1 MKREIRQT
9 VIPRMR
15 WFIVLLV
22 PLGLWGQP
30 ELGTCEQEVDE
41 VTARQIERA
50 QEAWSSKDFRQVER
64 YLEKAVRLNDQYGHA
79 LYLLGELKMRQTR
92 LRQARALWNRL
103 LEHCPEYKPDVY
115 YFFGVME
122 HEDGNYQRAIELIEK
137 FLDSPERSFGFDE
150 EAKLTLEEA
159 RLRRDLKANPV
170 PYEPQA
176 LPRLSTPADEY
187 LASISPDQQSMYF
200 TRREEQVMRKDGPA
214 SKVRLVEEFSK
225 AERLGEQ
232 EFSEGQAMEAPFNS
246 NYNEGG
252 PSITA
257 TNSELYFTVC
267 QDLDG
272 YKNCDIYY
280 AWRDSMGY
288 WTSPRSVGDHINTR
302 DNWESQ
308 PSVDAEGENLYFASD
323 RDGGQGG
330 LDIYRCRRK
339 ANGEWGEPQV
349 LPNSV
354 NTPKDEK
361 TPFIHSDSET
371 LYFTSNGH
379 PGMGGFDIF
388 LARSTS
394 DTSWGDPQN
403 IGYPINDEGDDLGL
417 FVSLDGQTAYFASN
431 KLRSNTG
438 WDIFYFDLPMEVQ
451 PQQVALISG
460 QLNKKDTA
468 QFGGTTVE
476 IRDLASKEVNS
487 VRVNQRT
494 GQYAGVVSTREG
506 GDYVVSVKK
515 KGMAF
520 SSRYVSGNE
529 LQEQNVVDNE
539 LQLATLK
546 VGREYTLNDIKFA
559 TNSYELSSASRAIIE
574 EFVKY
579 LRDNPELKADIQGHT
594 DNVGDKESNL
604 KLSRNRAQAV
614 YDYVVKQGI
623 DSQRLAHHGYGESRP
638 IASNETEKGRA
649 QNRRT
654 VFVVTAGAR

>member
-1 MKREIRQT
+1 MKHEAKLT
-9 VIPRMR
+9 VIPKVR
-15 WFIVLLV
+15 WLFFFLAPLCLL
-22 PLGLWGQP
+22 GQP
-30 ELGTCEQEVDE
+30 ELGKCDQEIDE

-50 QEAWSSKDFRQVER
+50 QQAWRSKDFRRAER
-64 YLEKAVRLNDQYGHA
+64 YLEKAVRLNDQYAHA

-92 LRQARALWNRL
+92 LRQARALWKRL
-103 LEHCPEYKPDVY
+103 LDNCPEYKPDVY

-122 HEDGNYQRAIELIEK
+122 HEDGNYLRAIELIEK
-137 FLDSPERSFGFDE
+137 FLNSPERSFGFDQ

-170 PYEPQA
+170 PYDPKP

-200 TRREEQVMRKDGPA
+200 TRREEKVYRKDGPA
-214 SKVRLVEEFSK
+214 SKVRMVEEFSK
-225 AERLGEQ
+225 ASRQGAR
-232 EFSEGQAMEAPFNS
+232 EFSQGQAMPTPFNS

-323 RDGGQGG
+323 RDGGEGG
-330 LDIYRCRRK
+330 LDIYRCRRQS
-339 ANGEWGEPQV
+339 NGEWAAPQA
-349 LPNSV
+349 LPKTV

-388 LARSTS
+388 LARSTT
-394 DTSWGDPQN
+394 DTSWAAPEN

-438 WDIFYFDLPMEVQ
+438 WDIFYFALPKEVR

-460 QLNKKDTA
+460 RLRKEDTA
-468 QFGGTTVE
+468 QFSGTRVE
-476 IRDLASKEVNS
+476 IRDLASKKVNS
-487 VRVNQRT
+487 VRVNQHT
-494 GQYAGVVSTREG
+494 GEYAGIVSTREQ

-520 SSRYVSGNE
+520 SSRYVSSEG
-529 LQEQNVVDNE
+529 LQEQKVVTNE
-539 LQLATLK
+539 LQLAPLE

-559 TNSYELSSASRAIIE
+559 TNSYQLSFASRAIIE

-579 LRDNPELKADIQGHT
+579 LRDNPELQADIQGHT

-604 KLSRNRAQAV
+604 RLSRNRAQAV

-623 DSQRLAHHGYGESRP
+623 DPQRLSHHGYGERRP
-638 IASNETEKGRA
+638 IASNETEEGRA